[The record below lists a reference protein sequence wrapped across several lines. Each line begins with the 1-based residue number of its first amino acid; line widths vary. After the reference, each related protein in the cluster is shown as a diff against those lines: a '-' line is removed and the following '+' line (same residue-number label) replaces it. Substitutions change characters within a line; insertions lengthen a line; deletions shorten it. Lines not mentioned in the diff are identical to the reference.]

1 MTEER
6 VTVDAFRAAMS
17 CVASSVSV
25 VTSDGPAGRA
35 GMTVSSMCSVS
46 DDPPSVLVCVNRNA
60 QASEI
65 IQTNGS
71 LCVNVLHEDQ
81 DYVSVAFSDDYLDAN
96 VDLFVSG
103 DWDRLQTGSP
113 ALIPALVNLDCRI
126 EESLLFGTHYILV
139 GVITSVR
146 INASGQPLIYA
157 GRRYRQLSP
166 LSEDCR
172 QTA

>member
-1 MTEER
+1 MIEER
-6 VTVDAFRAAMS
+6 VTVDVFREAMS

-46 DDPPSVLVCVNRNA
+46 DDPPSVLVCVHRNA

-81 DYVSVAFSDDYLDAN
+81 DYVSVVFSEDQLDAN

-103 DWDRLQTGSP
+103 DWDRLQTGAP
-113 ALIPALVNLDCRI
+113 ALVPALVNLDCRI
-126 EESLLFGTHYILV
+126 EESLLFGTHHILV
-139 GVITSVR
+139 GVIASVR
-146 INASGQPLIYA
+146 INAEGQPLIYA
-157 GRRYRQLSP
+157 GRRYRKLSP
-166 LSEDCR
+166 LPEDSR

>member
-6 VTVDAFRAAMS
+6 VTVDAFREAMS

-46 DDPPSVLVCVNRNA
+46 DDPPSVLVCVHRNA

-81 DYVSVAFSDDYLDAN
+81 DYVSVAFSEDQLDAN
-96 VDLFVSG
+96 VDLFVSS

-113 ALIPALVNLDCRI
+113 ALVPALVNLDCRI
-126 EESLLFGTHYILV
+126 EESLLFGTHHILV

-146 INASGQPLIYA
+146 INAPGQPLIYA
-157 GRRYRQLSP
+157 DRRYRSLSP
-166 LSEDCR
+166 LADDPPK
-172 QTA
+172 AA